1 MSEREF
7 EPVRIAVMTVS
18 DTRTYE
24 DDRSGALLVERLE
37 GAGHE
42 LVERAIV
49 KDELE
54 QIVAQL
60 RRWMADERVQV
71 VLSTGGTGITAR
83 DVSPEALAAVATKE
97 IPGFGELF
105 RWLSYE
111 EIGTSTIQSRAAAAI
126 CDKTLVFVLPGSPGA
141 CRTAWDKIL
150 IKQLDVRHRPCN
162 FVELFERL

>member
-18 DTRTYE
+18 DTRTFD
-24 DDRSGALLVERLE
+24 DDRSGAVLVERLE

-42 LVERAIV
+42 LVDRVIV

-83 DVSPEALAAVATKE
+83 DVSPEALDTVATKA

-105 RWLSYE
+105 RWLSFE

-162 FVELFERL
+162 FVELFDRI